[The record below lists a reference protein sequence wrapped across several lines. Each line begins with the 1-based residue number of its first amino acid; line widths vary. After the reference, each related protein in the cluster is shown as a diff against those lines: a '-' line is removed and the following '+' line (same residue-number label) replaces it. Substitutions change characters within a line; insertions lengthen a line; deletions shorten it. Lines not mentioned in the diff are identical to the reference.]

1 MNILVIRGGAL
12 GDFLLT
18 LPALAGIRQAWPR
31 ARLELVANPRF
42 GEMVTGAGRVE
53 EVRAIDRPG
62 LAGFFAKGGV
72 LEPDWCD
79 YFSSFDLTI
88 SYLFDPDQIFEANWR
103 RAGGVGQYMAID
115 PTAPTIPAWKHLAQP
130 LATLGVKPGMAHLLR
145 GEMLVQKTDLSSR
158 ASIPRVVVH
167 PGSGGTR
174 KCWALEGWLQELTVW
189 GKNHPFELV
198 WLAGEVEGDLLRR
211 LPEPWRQS
219 PHLCVENRPLPEVF
233 GLLRSA
239 DLYLGHDSG
248 ISHLAAWSGVPCGL
262 LFGPTDPKVWAPPG
276 SHVRCWH
283 RGGGWPE
290 KGELA
295 LWWQE
300 ELAPLLVMKTVR
312 R

>member
-1 MNILVIRGGAL
+1 
-12 GDFLLT
+12 
-18 LPALAGIRQAWPR
+18 
-31 ARLELVANPRF
+31 
-42 GEMVTGAGRVE
+42 
-53 EVRAIDRPG
+53 
-62 LAGFFAKGGV
+62 
-72 LEPDWCD
+72 
-79 YFSSFDLTI
+79 
-88 SYLFDPDQIFEANWR
+88 
-103 RAGGVGQYMAID
+103 
-115 PTAPTIPAWKHLAQP
+115 
-130 LATLGVKPGMAHLLR
+130 LGVKPGMAHLLR
-145 GEMLVQKTDLSSR
+145 GEMLVQKTDPSSR

-174 KCWALEGWLQELTVW
+174 KCWALEGWLQELAVW

-295 LWWQE
+295 RWWQE